1 MVSKADGSTKS
12 STSKSLAKS
21 IKGAFSKSSKSSKS
35 KTVEVKP
42 EEPVVAEIIN
52 DEARDI
58 PATTNETEN
67 PLDASQIVELQEIVN
82 NAVATTL
89 SKVMGEEEETASK
102 KSNKSVLSRLSKKSK
117 APSVSPEKP
126 SLPPTIAEDEAET
139 KIEKVPT
146 IKEDEL
152 NEKEEA
158 EEINKPSAEEE
169 VKDVSTAEAAQPE
182 TISPVSESRTV
193 VTDET
198 PKPGFFC
205 FSC

>member
-1 MVSKADGSTKS
+1 
-12 STSKSLAKS
+12 
-21 IKGAFSKSSKSSKS
+21 
-35 KTVEVKP
+35 
-42 EEPVVAEIIN
+42 
-52 DEARDI
+52 
-58 PATTNETEN
+58 
-67 PLDASQIVELQEIVN
+67 VN

-126 SLPPTIAEDEAET
+126 LPATIAEDEAET

-152 NEKEEA
+152 NEKEEL
-158 EEINKPSAEEE
+158 EEITKPSVEEE
-169 VKDVSTAEAAQPE
+169 VKEVSPAESVVQPETAESVVQPE
-182 TISPVSESRTV
+182 TISPVLESRGV
-193 VTDET
+193 VTEET

>member
-1 MVSKADGSTKS
+1 
-12 STSKSLAKS
+12 
-21 IKGAFSKSSKSSKS
+21 
-35 KTVEVKP
+35 
-42 EEPVVAEIIN
+42 
-52 DEARDI
+52 
-58 PATTNETEN
+58 
-67 PLDASQIVELQEIVN
+67 VN

-126 SLPPTIAEDEAET
+126 LPATIAEDEAET

-152 NEKEEA
+152 NEKEEL
-158 EEINKPSAEEE
+158 EEITKPSVVQPE
-169 VKDVSTAEAAQPE
+169 TAESVVQPE
-182 TISPVSESRTV
+182 TISPVLESRGV
-193 VTDET
+193 VTEET